1 MSIEE
6 MEKYGVIDY
15 YLELKKYIN
24 LFLERNYPLTEEDMK
39 AIVND
44 KETENIKTRNEVKKI
59 LTASLMI
66 SLEEQMNKNK
76 IWLKELEKNP
86 NLSPMT
92 EDEEQKIIFN
102 IKQQMLSTLWE
113 YKQHKIKEMDINIHK
128 TL

>member
-1 MSIEE
+1 MTIEE

-76 IWLKELEKNP
+76 LWLKELEKNP
-86 NLSPMT
+86 NLIAMT
-92 EDEEQKIIFN
+92 ADEEQKLIFN